1 MSNRSKKCYNYQEQ
15 KKEFLDEL
23 YDEIWMIDDLLIY
36 LECLTEENND
46 NWFLE
51 HIRRKYELKLLLLLD
66 RAFPSK

>member
-1 MSNRSKKCYNYQEQ
+1 
-15 KKEFLDEL
+15 
-23 YDEIWMIDDLLIY
+23 MIDDLLIY